1 MIGVA
6 PTWDTSMKFG
16 SGPSFGF
23 GMLLANTF
31 GIPSRE
37 IAPPVGELPPP
48 ANGTLLP
55 VTPPLGGVVRGLG
68 TAAGPEGRLLTG
80 GFTETMPCGGVFR
93 TMVVG
98 GEGVKTGCIQGVW
111 GA

>member
-1 MIGVA
+1 MDSNI
-6 PTWDTSMKFG
+6 
-16 SGPSFGF
+16 
-23 GMLLANTF
+23 LAKLNLMRASL
-31 GIPSRE
+31 PARSS
-37 IAPPVGELPPP
+37 IA